1 MTRETGIKMVEKYA
15 TIQPEA
21 LGLFLNWIDMSESE
35 FFNHIDKFRDE
46 KAWQKVDS
54 TWMLRDSITNH
65 RISADSF
72 LSDIKDDCVFRI
84 TDSAEPSLID
94 NKYLLMG
101 RGYIDSRNY
110 GAQENEAEIGGMTKR
125 NWLRPSIK

>member
-15 TIQPEA
+15 TRQPED

-72 LSDIKDDCVFRI
+72 LSDIKDDCDVEI
-84 TDSAEPSLID
+84 LISDNCSTD
-94 NKYLLMG
+94 K
-101 RGYIDSRNY
+101 
-110 GAQENEAEIGGMTKR
+110 T
-125 NWLRPSIK
+125 PSIIKKLQKEMEWNHEIKHNVRLRHNGRS